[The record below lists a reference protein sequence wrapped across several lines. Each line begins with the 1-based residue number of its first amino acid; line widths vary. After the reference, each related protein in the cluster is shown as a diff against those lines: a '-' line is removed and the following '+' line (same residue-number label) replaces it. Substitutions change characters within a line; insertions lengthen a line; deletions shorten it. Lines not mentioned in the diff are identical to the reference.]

1 MITPKDVE
9 HVAHLARLEL
19 TDADREKFTR
29 QLNDILQAV
38 DKLRALDTSDVE
50 PTAFAVP
57 LKNVFRPDAVRP
69 SWPREKILQNAPDP
83 QDGFFRVPRIMEE
96 E

>member
-1 MITPKDVE
+1 MITTKDVE

-19 TDADREKFTR
+19 GEADREKFTR

-38 DKLRALDTSDVE
+38 DKLRALDTTDVE

-83 QDGFFRVPRIMEE
+83 QGGFFRVPRIMEE